1 MFNVQVIRPAC
12 YYVHAYNYFQ
22 FFLGIHGEAGVT
34 RLKVF
39 IVKYLLNHHSFI
51 KLPTHFC
58 VALKRIVLHLCN
70 VLSSYFQCFNYYTVL
85 PIFTISFIY

>member
-22 FFLGIHGEAGVT
+22 FFIGIHGEAGVT

-39 IVKYLLNHHSFI
+39 IVKYLSNHHSFL
-51 KLPTHFC
+51 KLPTLQSHKPGAPLPKFL
-58 VALKRIVLHLCN
+58 VFKPMQIMRHDL
-70 VLSSYFQCFNYYTVL
+70 VL
-85 PIFTISFIY
+85 PSGG